1 MARGLTCSSVDGSG
15 GASYRGQLVP
25 RLLQWTAALLL
36 SVTLG
41 LHWTVLQSVA
51 WTSMVVERSQHE
63 TLVSA
68 VKATFDGKHPCEI
81 CLLVKAGKSAE
92 QRSTTSFAVQKLEA
106 PSQGSAWF
114 WVGRLDLE
122 ATRIAQVPSWARR
135 PDGPPVPPPRNA

>member
-1 MARGLTCSSVDGSG
+1 MALGLTCSLVDGSG
-15 GASYRGQLVP
+15 GGSYGEQLVP

-92 QRSTTSFAVQKLEA
+92 HRSTTSFAVQKLEA
-106 PSQGSAWF
+106 PVQESELAWI
-114 WVGRLDLE
+114 RRPDLE
-122 ATRIAQVPSWARR
+122 ALRRVQIPAWARR

>member
-1 MARGLTCSSVDGSG
+1 MARGVTRSRVDGAG
-15 GASYRGQLVP
+15 VPSYGRQVVP

-51 WTSMVVERSQHE
+51 WTSMVVERSQHGS
-63 TLVSA
+63 LVSA

-92 QRSTTSFAVQKLEA
+92 QRSTATFAVQKLEA
-106 PSQGSAWF
+106 PAEGSECF

-122 ATRIAQVPSWARR
+122 ALRTVQIPAWARR
-135 PDGPPVPPPRNA
+135 SHGPPVPPPRNA